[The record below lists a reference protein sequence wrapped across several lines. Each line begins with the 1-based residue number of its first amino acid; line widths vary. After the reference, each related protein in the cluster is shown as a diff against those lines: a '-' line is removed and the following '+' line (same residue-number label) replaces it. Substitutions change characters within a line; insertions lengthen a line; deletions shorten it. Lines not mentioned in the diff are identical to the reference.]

1 MKQLTEQNF
10 KPLPISLEHG
20 RLGGLLPG
28 PHRDPFDR
36 ILAAQALLADH
47 NDPAIAGFGV
57 KVLWWRAARSHAT
70 PQGSGTV
77 RVGDGQPVSRPRPA
91 SGHRCTL
98 DPTYV
103 FIASSPPP

>member
-36 ILAAQALLADH
+36 ILAAQVVARGPLTR
-47 NDPAIAGFGV
+47 N
-57 KVLWWRAARSHAT
+57 AARFGHLARWGWSGGVEAAT
-70 PQGSGTV
+70 GV
-77 RVGDGQPVSRPRPA
+77 
-91 SGHRCTL
+91 GHRCTL

-103 FIASSPPP
+103 FTASSPPP